1 MVKLFKKNKNVF
13 NQWNQLENISK
24 TFWNNQ
30 MSRRKEIQER
40 QEQESSVLID
50 LKKKISIKNED
61 YQQTKI
67 NRMYLYGLPNI
78 IYSAFVRYLSNKT
91 HGYTKL

>member
-13 NQWNQLENISK
+13 NQSNQLENISK
-24 TFWNNQ
+24 AFWNNQ

-50 LKKKISIKNED
+50 LKKK
-61 YQQTKI
+61 
-67 NRMYLYGLPNI
+67 NI
-78 IYSAFVRYLSNKT
+78 Y
-91 HGYTKL
+91 